1 MVHSKQGGT
10 LLRVTQEESI
20 PMYFHEFPGE
30 SDRKFREKN
39 REIHNELNEQLVSW
53 DHKKAT
59 FSS

>member
-1 MVHSKQGGT
+1 
-10 LLRVTQEESI
+10 
-20 PMYFHEFPGE
+20 MYFHEFPGE
-30 SDRKFREKN
+30 SDRKFGEKN